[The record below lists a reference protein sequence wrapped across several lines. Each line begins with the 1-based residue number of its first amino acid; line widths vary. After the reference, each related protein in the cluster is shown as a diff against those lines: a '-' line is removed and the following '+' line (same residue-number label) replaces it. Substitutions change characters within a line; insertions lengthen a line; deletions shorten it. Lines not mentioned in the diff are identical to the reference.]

1 MEEPYAWKLWWW
13 RKGTFKNREQKKRK
27 KANRDNLNVEE
38 KEQLR
43 KYEKKGKK
51 NMRDNFGDEEN

>member
-27 KANRDNLNVEE
+27 KANRDNLNVDE
-38 KEQLR
+38 KE
-43 KYEKKGKK
+43 
-51 NMRDNFGDEEN
+51 